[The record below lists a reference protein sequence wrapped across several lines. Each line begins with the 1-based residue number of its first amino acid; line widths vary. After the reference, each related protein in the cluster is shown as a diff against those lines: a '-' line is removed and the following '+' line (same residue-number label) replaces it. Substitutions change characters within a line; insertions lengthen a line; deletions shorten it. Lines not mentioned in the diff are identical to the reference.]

1 MATPKKLHLNKTEL
15 KVLQLSLKDDD
26 RVQNH
31 YSQQVFNCHY
41 LSDYVS
47 KLRIKL
53 GNYFKDD
60 GFNII
65 KTENHIITKIDGTKT
80 TIGIYRIEPN
90 YRSKIEK
97 ITKDNQLKK
106 PTNMV
111 GS

>member
-1 MATPKKLHLNKTEL
+1 MKTINLSTKDL
-15 KVLQLSLKDDD
+15 KILTLALKNDD

-65 KTENHIITKIDGTKT
+65 KTEKHIITKIDGTKT
-80 TIGIYRIEPN
+80 TIGIYRIEPE
-90 YRSKIEK
+90 Y
-97 ITKDNQLKK
+97 KK
-106 PTNMV
+106 EIKKLVNKKEV
-111 GS
+111 